1 MGNARILVRMKRAF
15 FISAVVMTV
24 YLGGY
29 CAYRA
34 SNTEVWEV
42 DGISYVI
49 FGSRLSYYVFRPLT
63 YIDGGLTGMRFHIGP
78 HQRTNESSR

>member
-1 MGNARILVRMKRAF
+1 MRNARILVRMKKAF
-15 FISAVVMTV
+15 LISVVVMTV

-29 CAYRA
+29 FAYRA

-42 DGISYVI
+42 DGMSYVI
-49 FGSRLSYYVFRPLT
+49 FGSRLSYYLFRPLT

-78 HQRTNESSR
+78 HQRTIESSR